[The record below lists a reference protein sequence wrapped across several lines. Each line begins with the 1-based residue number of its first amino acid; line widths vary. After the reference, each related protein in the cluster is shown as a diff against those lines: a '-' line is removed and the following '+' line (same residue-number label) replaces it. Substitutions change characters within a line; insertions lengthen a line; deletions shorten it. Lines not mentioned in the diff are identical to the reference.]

1 MVADFVDIALSFFHL
16 VGAFIWIGTT
26 LYTGIIFTPVFNKLE
41 PHVRETIIRNLVP
54 RQSNILIIALILTGL
69 TGLLR
74 TFRSPMYSYF
84 MTDPWG
90 WGILLGGGAA
100 ALMALIGFL
109 VIIPSGKKLLE
120 ISAVE
125 PLPGSSESPLKN
137 PPSPPPEIAKL
148 QTRIVNASM
157 INFILSFVVIFGMA
171 VAG

>member
-26 LYTGIIFTPVFNKLE
+26 LYTGVIFTPVFNKLE

-84 MTDPWG
+84 VTDPWG

-100 ALMALIGFL
+100 ALMALISFL

-120 ISAVE
+120 LSTAGSPE
-125 PLPGSSESPLKN
+125 SSEFHLKN
-137 PPSPPPEIAKL
+137 PSSQLPEIAKL

-157 INFILSFVVIFGMA
+157 INFVLSFVVIFGMA